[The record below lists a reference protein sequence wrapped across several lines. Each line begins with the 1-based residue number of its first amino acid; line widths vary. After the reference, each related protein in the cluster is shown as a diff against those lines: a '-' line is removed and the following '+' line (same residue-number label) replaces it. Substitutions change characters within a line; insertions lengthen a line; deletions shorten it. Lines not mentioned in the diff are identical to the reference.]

1 MVSPAQ
7 LSFPLLGG
15 GRITPWA
22 SGQTP
27 QSNKFFL
34 IPNVQCPPWCMHR
47 PLDHVPHSTYTAKPA
62 WFVCSPWWWDPWGQ
76 GSWPTCPSL
85 QSQGQAQCLAHTSTQ
100 QRCDQMQ
107 EGILL
112 SLSLLKSGI
121 ESVSFIG
128 LWELMMIYVTQP
140 STIAI
145 QQVADI
151 LIEAVNSEL
160 FTTKNR

>member
-1 MVSPAQ
+1 
-7 LSFPLLGG
+7 
-15 GRITPWA
+15 
-22 SGQTP
+22 
-27 QSNKFFL
+27 
-34 IPNVQCPPWCMHR
+34 
-47 PLDHVPHSTYTAKPA
+47 
-62 WFVCSPWWWDPWGQ
+62 
-76 GSWPTCPSL
+76 
-85 QSQGQAQCLAHTSTQ
+85 
-100 QRCDQMQ
+100 MQ